1 MTFTTPADA
10 TGGGDFEAVPLI
22 DFGGMLHGT
31 AQSKAC
37 VASKL
42 RSACTNVGFFYIANH
57 GVPEAMTE
65 EVLAQTAAFFDRP
78 LAEKRSVSQKL
89 SKSNTGYL
97 AIGDEILHE
106 DHPPDAKETFHINR
120 EIADDDPGYLAG
132 KPFVAPNQWL
142 PDMPRFRSLMVD
154 YFDRQKWLCE
164 QLHRAFALDLGL
176 APEFFDRHIDEPL
189 ATLRLLHYPPH
200 PGAFDGRQYGAA
212 PHTDYGNL
220 TTLLQDDRGGLQVR
234 ARDGGWID
242 ALPIPGTLLCN
253 IGDCLMRW
261 SNDIYVS
268 TPHRVVNR
276 SGRDRYS
283 AAFFHDPNYDADVA
297 CLPSC
302 TGPDRPAR
310 YPPITGGAYLIA
322 KLQEAFGYAG
332 A

>member
-1 MTFTTPADA
+1 MAA
-10 TGGGDFEAVPLI
+10 TVPVI
-22 DFGGMLHGT
+22 DIAPLLGGT
-31 AQSKAC
+31 AAGERQ
-37 VASKL
+37 VAATVGAVA
-42 RSACTNVGFFYIANH
+42 RRVGFFYIAHH
-57 GVPEAMTE
+57 GVPEAMVAE
-65 EVLAQTAAFFDRP
+65 MLAETASFFDRP

-97 AIGDEILHE
+97 AIGDEVLHE

-120 EIADDDPGYLAG
+120 EIAADDPDYLAG

-142 PDMPRFRSLMVD
+142 PDMTRFRGLMLD
-154 YFDRQKWLCE
+154 YFARQKMLCE
-164 QLHRAFALDLGL
+164 RLHRAFALDLGL
-176 APEFFDRHIDEPL
+176 APDFFDQHIDQPL

-200 PGAFDGRQYGAA
+200 PGDFDGKQYGAA

-220 TTLLQDDRGGLQVR
+220 TTLLQDDRGGLQVQ

-283 AAFFHDPNYDADVA
+283 VAFFHDPNYDADIA

-310 YPPITGGAYLIA
+310 YPSITGGAYLIA

>member
-1 MTFTTPADA
+1 MAA
-10 TGGGDFEAVPLI
+10 TVPII
-22 DFGGMLHGT
+22 DIAPLLDGSAAGER
-31 AQSKAC
+31 Q
-37 VASKL
+37 VAAAIGPVA
-42 RSACTNVGFFYIANH
+42 RTVGFFYIANH
-57 GVPEAMTE
+57 GVPAALTDA
-65 EVLAQTAAFFDRP
+65 VLAQAGEFFARP
-78 LAEKRSVSQKL
+78 LAEKRAVSQKL

-97 AIGDEILHE
+97 AIGDEVLHA
-106 DHPPDAKETFHINR
+106 DHPPDAKESFHVNR
-120 EIADDDPGYLAG
+120 EIADDDPDYRAG

-142 PDMPRFRSLMVD
+142 PDMPAFRRVMLD
-154 YFDRQKWLCE
+154 YFATQKLLCE

-176 APEFFDRHIDEPL
+176 DADFFAPFIDQPL

-242 ALPIPGTLLCN
+242 ALPVPGTLLCN

-261 SNDIYVS
+261 SNDTYVS

-276 SGRDRYS
+276 SGNDRYS
-283 AAFFHDPNYDADVA
+283 AAFFHDPNYDAEVA
-297 CLPSC
+297 CLSSC
-302 TGPDRPAR
+302 TGPGRPAR
-310 YPPITGGAYLIA
+310 YPPITGGAYLTEKIR
-322 KLQEAFGYAG
+322 EAFGYAG